1 MVGSVRDVESRNSN
15 RIGLKCGAG
24 RRESTRESSV
34 KRQLFATAVLALAFV
49 GGGPAP
55 AAAQASTA
63 LTGRV
68 SSAEEGAMEGVVV
81 SAKKAGSTVTVSV
94 VSDDRG
100 RFAFPSSKL
109 GSGSYSLKIRATGY
123 ELDGPGSVEIT
134 LALPVA
140 VDLKLRKVRDITPQM
155 SNAEWI
161 ASFPGTPEQKKF
173 LYGCVGCHTL
183 ERVAKSKHDAAGF
196 MQVMKRMAGYANNSH
211 VERPQVRVVARDPMR
226 DFGPDSDKQAAYLAT
241 LNQSAGAWPYELKTL
256 PRGKGKS
263 TRVVITEYDLPRRPL
278 IPHDVIVDRDGIVW
292 YSQFDQQFLG
302 RFDPKTL
309 THAEFAI
316 PVQRPDFPKG
326 TLDLEVDPEGN
337 LWLSHMFQSG
347 IVKFDK
353 KTEKF
358 QAFPLPKGVVNE
370 NSQQSMVGP
379 QRWTVDRKVWLNDAG
394 IPGLHRL
401 DMTTGKFETW
411 KPYQNMKGPHSV
423 YGIYAESKN
432 NIFFMDFGGENAGK
446 IEAATGKLTLFP
458 TPTPRSRPR
467 RGRMDDQDRV
477 WFAEWRAEKIGM
489 FDTRTEKFKE
499 WNVPTP
505 HTAPYD
511 VVLDR
516 AGKVWTAGM
525 NTHRVLRMDLETGEF
540 TGYPLPRQ
548 TNIRRVFVDNSATPP
563 AFWVGN
569 NHHAAIVKVEPLE

>member
-1 MVGSVRDVESRNSN
+1 MTRRLLLVVSAGLMSV
-15 RIGLKCGAG
+15 A
-24 RRESTRESSV
+24 
-34 KRQLFATAVLALAFV
+34 FLA
-49 GGGPAP
+49 GGGASPAE
-55 AAAQASTA
+55 AQTSTA

-123 ELDGPGSVEIT
+123 DLEAPSSVEIT

-155 SNAEWI
+155 TNAEWI
-161 ASFPGTPEQKKF
+161 ASFPGTPDQKKF

-196 MQVMKRMAGYANNSH
+196 MQVMKRMATYANNSH

-241 LNQSAGAWPYELKTL
+241 LNQSAGAWSYELKML
-256 PRGKGKS
+256 PRVKGKG
-263 TRVVITEYDLPRRPL
+263 TRVVVTEYDLPRRPL
-278 IPHDVIVDRDGIVW
+278 MPHDVIVDRDGIVW

-358 QAFPLPKGVVNE
+358 QAFPLPKDVVNE

-401 DMTTGKFETW
+401 DMATGKFETW
-411 KPYQNMKGPHSV
+411 KPYENMKGPHSV
-423 YGIYAESKN
+423 YGIYADSKN
-432 NIFFMDFGGENAGK
+432 NIFFMDFGGENVGK

-477 WFAEWRAEKIGM
+477 WFAQWRAERIGM
-489 FDTRTEKFKE
+489 FDTRTEKFRE

-516 AGKVWTAGM
+516 TGKVWTAGM
-525 NTHRVLRMDLETGEF
+525 NTDRVLRMDLDTGEF
-540 TGYPLPRQ
+540 SEYPLPSQ

>member
-1 MVGSVRDVESRNSN
+1 MTRRFLLGAAVGVALV
-15 RIGLKCGAG
+15 
-24 RRESTRESSV
+24 V
-34 KRQLFATAVLALAFV
+34 WFAAL
-49 GGGPAP
+49 GPAS
-55 AAAQASTA
+55 AAAQTSTV

-94 VSDDRG
+94 VSDDQG
-100 RFAFPSSKL
+100 RFSFPSAKI
-109 GSGSYSLKIRATGY
+109 GSGVYSLRIRATGY
-123 ELDGPGSVEIT
+123 ELDAPDLVEVN
-134 LALPVA
+134 LAVPAL
-140 VDLKLRKVRDITPQM
+140 VDLKLRKAADITPQM
-155 SNAEWI
+155 TNAEWI
-161 ASFPGTPEQKKF
+161 ASFPGSPDQKKF

-183 ERVAKSKHDAAGF
+183 ERVAKSKHDATGF
-196 MQVMKRMAGYANNSH
+196 MQVMKRMATYANNSH

-241 LNQSAGAWPYELKTL
+241 LNQSAGAWSYELRTL
-256 PRGKGKS
+256 PRVKGKG

-278 IPHDVIVDRDGIVW
+278 MPHDVIVDRDGVVW

-302 RFDPKTL
+302 KFDPKTL
-309 THAEFAI
+309 KHAEFAI
-316 PVQRPDFPKG
+316 PVQRPDYPKG

-358 QAFPLPKGVVNE
+358 QAFPLPSGVVDA

-401 DMTTGKFETW
+401 DMATGKFETW

-423 YGIYAESKN
+423 YGIYADSKN
-432 NIFFMDFGGENAGK
+432 NIFFMDFGGENVGK

-467 RGRMDDQDRV
+467 RGRMDAQDRV
-477 WFAEWRAEKIGM
+477 WFAEWRAERIGM
-489 FDTRTEKFKE
+489 FDTKTEKFRE
-499 WNVPTP
+499 WTVPTP
-505 HTAPYD
+505 YTAPYD
-511 VVLDR
+511 VVLDK

-525 NTHRVLRMDLETGEF
+525 NTDRVLRMDLDTGEF
-540 TGYPLPRQ
+540 TEYPLPSQ
-548 TNIRRVFVDNSATPP
+548 TNIRRVFVDDSAIPP

-569 NHHAAIVKVEPLE
+569 NHHASIVKVEPLE

>member
-1 MVGSVRDVESRNSN
+1 MTRRRLLVVSA
-15 RIGLKCGAG
+15 GL
-24 RRESTRESSV
+24 V
-34 KRQLFATAVLALAFV
+34 FVALLP

-55 AAAQASTA
+55 AAAQTSTA

-94 VSDDRG
+94 VSDAQG
-100 RFAFPSSKL
+100 RFSFPSAKL
-109 GSGSYSLKIRATGY
+109 GSGDYALRIRATGY
-123 ELDGPGSVEIT
+123 ELEGPVSVDVV
-134 LALPVA
+134 LALTRE

-155 SNAEWI
+155 TNAEWI

-183 ERVAKSKHDAAGF
+183 ERVAKSRHDAAGF
-196 MQVMKRMAGYANNSH
+196 LQVMKRMAGYANNSH
-211 VERPQVRVVARDPMR
+211 VERPQVRAVARDPMR

-241 LNQSAGAWPYELKTL
+241 LNQSAGAWSYEPKTL
-256 PRGKGKS
+256 PRVKGKG
-263 TRVVITEYDLPRRPL
+263 TRVVVTEYDLPRRPL
-278 IPHDVIVDRDGIVW
+278 MPHDVIVDPDGIVW

-309 THAEFAI
+309 KHTEFAI
-316 PVQRPDFPKG
+316 PVQRPGYPKG

-347 IVKFDK
+347 IVKFEK

-358 QAFPLPKGVVNE
+358 QTFPLPAGVVNE

-379 QRWTVDRKVWLNDAG
+379 QRWTVDNKVWLNDAG

-401 DMTTGKFETW
+401 DMATGKFETW
-411 KPYQNMKGPHSV
+411 APYRNMKGPHSV
-423 YGIYAESKN
+423 YGIYADSKN
-432 NIFFMDFGGENAGK
+432 NIFFMDFGGENVGK

-489 FDTRTEKFKE
+489 FDTKTEKFRE

-505 HTAPYD
+505 YTAPYD
-511 VVLDR
+511 VVLDN
-516 AGKVWTAGM
+516 AGRVWTAGM
-525 NTHRVLRMDLETGEF
+525 NTDRVLRMDLETGEF
-540 TGYPLPRQ
+540 SEYPLPSQ